1 VISDLRARVKYLD
14 NVPDDEI
21 VDRNH

>member
-21 VDRNH
+21 VDRNR